1 MDDEDEGGEW
11 VTPENIHKHILGGE
25 TAPVKKRDEESGP

>member
-1 MDDEDEGGEW
+1 VPSDIDDEEEGGEW

-25 TAPVKKRDEESGP
+25 SVPIKRND